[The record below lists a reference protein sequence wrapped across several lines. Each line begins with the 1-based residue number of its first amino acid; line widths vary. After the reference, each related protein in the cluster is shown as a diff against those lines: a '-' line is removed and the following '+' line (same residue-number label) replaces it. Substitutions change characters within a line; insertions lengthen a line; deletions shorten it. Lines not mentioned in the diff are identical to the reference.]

1 MSLPLTL
8 RSRVAILL
16 AITVFLIA
24 LLAGGIILLQTFRS
38 GSLQIAAL
46 AYAALATAD
55 RPEPESAVSPVE
67 TDRQTVLVLR
77 RADAPVDFTR
87 DIRPFVMSI
96 RSEVE
101 RLAGDAS
108 RVRLTEESGIH
119 VWLRS
124 RYSSDWLGIRV
135 EPIREPVV
143 WGSLFALALAAAL
156 VALAAGWIAKISL
169 RPLERLARGAPALLK
184 GGIMPALEARAPR
197 EIHALA
203 EVLKEAGEQVRRD
216 TREREMMLA
225 GVSHDLRT
233 PLARLRIALELGD
246 AEDPSRR
253 AAMVEDIEAA
263 DAIIAAWLDYVREAS
278 EEPMSALSLDVVREL
293 FASLPNAAQWHVELP
308 ALALSL
314 RVRPRWLQRAL
325 RNLIDN
331 AERYGKAPLHC
342 VVEQQGDTC
351 VMEIRDHGAGV
362 SEQIIDRL
370 REPFF
375 RGDASRSTP
384 GSGLGLA
391 IVARAAALHGGELLV
406 ENAHPGL
413 RVRLILPAAIL
424 LDQ

>member
-1 MSLPLTL
+1 
-8 RSRVAILL
+8 
-16 AITVFLIA
+16 
-24 LLAGGIILLQTFRS
+24 
-38 GSLQIAAL
+38 
-46 AYAALATAD
+46 
-55 RPEPESAVSPVE
+55 
-67 TDRQTVLVLR
+67 
-77 RADAPVDFTR
+77 
-87 DIRPFVMSI
+87 
-96 RSEVE
+96 
-101 RLAGDAS
+101 
-108 RVRLTEESGIH
+108 
-119 VWLRS
+119 
-124 RYSSDWLGIRV
+124 
-135 EPIREPVV
+135 
-143 WGSLFALALAAAL
+143 
-156 VALAAGWIAKISL
+156 
-169 RPLERLARGAPALLK
+169 
-184 GGIMPALEARAPR
+184 
-197 EIHALA
+197 
-203 EVLKEAGEQVRRD
+203 
-216 TREREMMLA
+216 
-225 GVSHDLRT
+225 
-233 PLARLRIALELGD
+233 
-246 AEDPSRR
+246 
-253 AAMVEDIEAA
+253 
-263 DAIIAAWLDYVREAS
+263 
-278 EEPMSALSLDVVREL
+278 